1 MNLMADDCNNKF
13 LIGDKLITHATGDG
27 VGVSKIEPNGT
38 VMMLVRNGDY
48 VSNLSPPKLDGKL
61 VIANNN
67 SSS

>member
-1 MNLMADDCNNKF
+1 V
-13 LIGDKLITHATGDG
+13 ITHATRDG
-27 VGVSKIEPNGT
+27 VGVSKVEPNGT
-38 VMMLVRNGDY
+38 VMMLVRNGDC